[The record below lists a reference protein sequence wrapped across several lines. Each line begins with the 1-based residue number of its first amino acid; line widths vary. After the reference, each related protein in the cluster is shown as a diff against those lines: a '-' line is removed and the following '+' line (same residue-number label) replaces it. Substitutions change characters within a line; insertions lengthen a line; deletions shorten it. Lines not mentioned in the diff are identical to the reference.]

1 MVRYPLEKSLL
12 NKSSYQNRW
21 KVRFLTGLLLLTV
34 FFPICTYAS
43 EVNSQDSVSIQ
54 LDEIIIEAS
63 SVVRK
68 VDRDV
73 YYVNENLQQKSAD
86 ALSLIKNLMIPQLN
100 TNEVLGTISSGLGP
114 VGVRINGRESSLDQL
129 KSINPR
135 YIRKIEWIS
144 NPGLQYGTSV
154 GCILNVITI
163 NPDRG
168 GAFNVSVMEGLTYFF
183 NNSNF
188 NLTLNHGR
196 SQWNIG
202 ASGSFRGHLE
212 TYREY
217 NDSYK
222 LSNGEIIERTQQP
235 LPGFFTRNNTYPYLN
250 YNFQKP
256 DTTTLYIGLSFA
268 GGYNQTTEYNGI
280 IKETLLSRSENEY
293 FLLERDHAD
302 IFSPTL
308 NLFWEKRMPH
318 NQTFLINGFFGFSNS
333 NSQHTYN
340 LSSSPLEMPLIDIN
354 NKIKTKG
361 YFYSLDC
368 NYKKSFKNGQEISSG
383 IKYEGSDYNSTYL
396 NLGGE
401 KTGQILHKIFGY
413 AEYKT
418 KIKNIAMD
426 LGIGA
431 TWTATRTADQTQN
444 TLGFT
449 PRFSLSWTPGT
460 RSKWNLTYSSQ
471 MTPPTLEQ
479 TSSVTQSIDGIQ
491 YEVGNPMLK
500 SFLVHRFR
508 FRYGYSNARNFQL
521 SFLGGLNHIPKPIQP
536 FYTWH
541 LDDIIRSYSNS
552 GYCNAVMVSLSLN
565 WEVIRSWLTVSGN
578 LDYNYTWNKGDG
590 FKHKVSGFGQTAN
603 ISLYH
608 WNFSLN
614 FQFENPGQS
623 LWGQTI
629 TRGDNN
635 NNISLGYNFKN
646 WNFSF
651 TVFMVAGRFS
661 QKTELIS
668 ELVKQKTIVRSKSLE
683 HLQVL
688 TVSYNVEWGRQKQR
702 YNPQIKNNPEIQTIK
717 AAGSR

>member
-1 MVRYPLEKSLL
+1 MKVIIYRNSHRLRYRILI
-12 NKSSYQNRW
+12 
-21 KVRFLTGLLLLTV
+21 LLTALLP
-34 FFPICTYAS
+34 FYIFAS
-43 EVNSQDSVSIQ
+43 EGNTPDSVSIV

-68 VDRDV
+68 ADRDI

-86 ALSLIKNLMIPQLN
+86 ALSLIKKLMIPQLN
-100 TNEVLGTISSGLGP
+100 TNEVLGTISSNLGT

-129 KSINPR
+129 KSLNPK

-144 NPGLQYGTSV
+144 NPGLQYGTSI
-154 GCILNVITI
+154 GCVINIITA
-163 NPDRG
+163 NTERG
-168 GAFNVSVMEGLTYFF
+168 GAFNVNVMEGLTDFF
-183 NNSNF
+183 NNSNVNF
-188 NLTLNHGR
+188 TINHGR

-202 ASGSFRGHLE
+202 ASVSFRGHLE

-222 LSNGEIIERTQQP
+222 LSNGDIIERTQKP

-256 DTTTLYIGLSFA
+256 DTTILYVGLSFA
-268 GGYNQTTEYNGI
+268 GGYNQTTEYNGMI
-280 IKETLLSRSENEY
+280 EETLLSRSENEY
-293 FLLERDHAD
+293 LLKEREHAD

-308 NLFWEKRMPH
+308 NLFWEKRFHH
-318 NQTFLINGFFGFSNS
+318 NQTLVMNGFFGFSNS
-333 NSQHTYN
+333 NSQHIYD
-340 LSSSPLEMPLIDIN
+340 LSYSLLDMSLIDID

-361 YFYSLDC
+361 YFYSLDL
-368 NYKKSFKNGQEISSG
+368 NYIKSFNNGQELTSG
-383 IKYEGSDYNSTYL
+383 IKYDGSDYNSTYL
-396 NLGGE
+396 NLGKE
-401 KTGQILHKIFGY
+401 KMGQILHKIFGY
-413 AEYKT
+413 AEYKV
-418 KIKNIAMD
+418 KIKNIAID

-431 TWTATRTADQTQN
+431 TWTGTNTADQTQN
-444 TLGFT
+444 TLAFT
-449 PRFSLSWTPGT
+449 PRFSLNWTPGT

-479 TSSVTQSIDGIQ
+479 TSSVIQLIDGIQ
-491 YEVGNPMLK
+491 YEIGNPLLK
-500 SFLVHRFR
+500 SFLVHRLR

-521 SFLGGLNHIPKPIQP
+521 TFFGGLNHIPKPIQP
-536 FYTWH
+536 YYTWH

-552 GYCNAVMVSLSLN
+552 GYCNAVMASLSLN
-565 WEVIRSWLTVSGN
+565 WDIIPKWLTVSGN

-614 FQFENPGQS
+614 FQYENPGQS

-635 NNISLGYNFKN
+635 SNISLSYNFKN
-646 WNFSF
+646 WNFSY

-668 ELVKQKTIVRSKSLE
+668 ELVKQKTIVRSRSLE

-688 TVSYNVEWGRQKQR
+688 TVSYNIEWGRQKQR
-702 YNPQIKNNPEIQTIK
+702 YSPNIENNLEIQTTK